1 MNKAFVLF
9 ILFNLNFNLN
19 ESCPPTVSYQA
30 DAGLPNASSIS
41 TPSTTYNNFRSYGNN
56 CGHNKYWNVG
66 DSGFIVGGVE
76 AYENEFPHL
85 VAVQTNENFRCAGV
99 IISS

>member
-1 MNKAFVLF
+1 MNKAFLFF
-9 ILFNLNFNLN
+9 ILFNLNLKLN
-19 ESCPPTVSYQA
+19 ECCPPTVSYQA
-30 DAGLPNASSIS
+30 DAGLPNASSSS
-41 TPSTTYNNFRSYGNN
+41 TGSITYNNIRSYGNN

-66 DSGFIVGGVE
+66 DSGFIVGGVD

-85 VAVQTNENFRCAGV
+85 VAVQENEYFRCAGV